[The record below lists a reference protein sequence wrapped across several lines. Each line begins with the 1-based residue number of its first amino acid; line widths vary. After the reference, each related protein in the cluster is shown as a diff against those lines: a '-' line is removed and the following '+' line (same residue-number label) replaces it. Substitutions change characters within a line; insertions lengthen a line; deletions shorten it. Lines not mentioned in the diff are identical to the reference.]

1 MRSMTTI
8 YVVVKDILDG
18 DFGEA
23 TEDVLVSLDTES
35 LAFSSLTEAERHRE
49 EIIKQILEEHNETEE
64 SCPVT
69 RKRGHVYLWDE
80 AECYRITPITL
91 IQQL

>member
-8 YVVVKDILDG
+8 YVVVKDNLDG
-18 DFGEA
+18 DYGEA
-23 TEDVLVSLDTES
+23 TEDILVFTDATP
-35 LAFSSLTEAERHRE
+35 LAFSSLQEAERHRE
-49 EIIKQILEEHNETEE
+49 EIVKQILEEHNETEE

-80 AECYRITPITL
+80 SECYRITPVTL
-91 IQQL
+91 VQQL